1 MKAYSLNSFTLQE
14 LLIVLV
20 IISILILLALPNL
33 MPLIGKAKS
42 TEAKI
47 QLEHVYHLQKSY
59 FMEHSRYTN
68 DLDKIQFEQIQLNS
82 DKEGGKAN
90 YAISIESADSRSF
103 IAKASSVNDFDGDG
117 IYNVWQIDQD
127 KNLVEILKD

>member
-1 MKAYSLNSFTLQE
+1 
-14 LLIVLV
+14 
-20 IISILILLALPNL
+20 
-33 MPLIGKAKS
+33 
-42 TEAKI
+42 
-47 QLEHVYHLQKSY
+47 
-59 FMEHSRYTN
+59 MEHSRYTN